1 MVMSVEEQRAEI
13 AKIREGKV
21 PYTTAKKSSVVTSP
35 VKSSTT
41 SETPVSVET
50 PEVKPS
56 SKQVQGVTLQFAKMI
71 KNNCSNSTKNNRS
84 TKHIKEV
91 LDILRNYTEREFN
104 PQLVAI
110 ENNNRVKIYEVAP
123 VVSALKKIG
132 YVKRLDQKRY
142 IFNMTLPTA
151 DTASEIITS
160 RATDSKCSSS
170 SSQEVS
176 DRLKQIELRWEELE
190 NRRTKN
196 FWSRLC
202 NGIKAFK
209 KALSND

>member
-1 MVMSVEEQRAEI
+1 MVLSVEEQRAEI
-13 AKIREGKV
+13 AKIRDGKV
-21 PYTTAKKSSVVTSP
+21 PYTTKKSSVVTSP

-41 SETPVSVET
+41 SETPVSVDT
-50 PEVKPS
+50 SEVKSS

-151 DTASEIITS
+151 DTASEIITPKVI
-160 RATDSKCSSS
+160 DSSS

-176 DRLKQIELRWEELE
+176 DRLKLLELRWEEQE
-190 NRRTKN
+190 NRKTNN

>member
-1 MVMSVEEQRAEI
+1 MSVEEQRAEI

-21 PYTTAKKSSVVTSP
+21 PYTTVKKSSVVTSP
-35 VKSSTT
+35 TKSSETL
-41 SETPVSVET
+41 ETPVSVET
-50 PEVKPS
+50 SEVKS
-56 SKQVQGVTLQFAKMI
+56 STKQVQGVTLQFAKMI

-91 LDILRNYTEREFN
+91 LDILRNYVGREFN
-104 PQLVAI
+104 PQLVSI

-151 DTASEIITS
+151 DTASEIITPKVI
-160 RATDSKCSSS
+160 DSSS

-176 DRLKQIELRWEELE
+176 DRLKLLELRWEERE
-190 NRRTKN
+190 NRRANN
-196 FWSRLC
+196 FWSRLH

-209 KALSND
+209 KSLLND

>member
-1 MVMSVEEQRAEI
+1 MSVEEQRAEI

-21 PYTTAKKSSVVTSP
+21 PYTTVKKSSVVTSP
-35 VKSSTT
+35 TKSSETL
-41 SETPVSVET
+41 ETPVSVET
-50 PEVKPS
+50 SEVKS
-56 SKQVQGVTLQFAKMI
+56 STKQVQGVTLQFAKMI
-71 KNNCSNSTKNNRS
+71 KNNCSNSTKNSRS

-91 LDILRNYTEREFN
+91 LDILRNYIGREFN
-104 PQLVAI
+104 PQLVSI

-151 DTASEIITS
+151 DTASEIITPKVI
-160 RATDSKCSSS
+160 DSSS

-176 DRLKQIELRWEELE
+176 DRLKLLELRWEERE
-190 NRRTKN
+190 NRRANN
-196 FWSRLC
+196 FWSRLH

-209 KALSND
+209 KALLND